1 MDDSSRKQLLLTR
14 IALDRA
20 ELRAGAAR
28 VHQAIGVP
36 LLWRAVVGAD
46 IGRSLFSGG
55 PADAAGWLR
64 AGLAL
69 LRRYRWVATVLSG
82 VVPMLR
88 RPGRA
93 RKGWRRLARLGAI
106 GVVGLTAWFARRAW
120 RGARAH
126 THAATHARAP
136 SR

>member
-20 ELRAGAAR
+20 ELRADAAR
-28 VHQAIGVP
+28 VHGAIGVP

-69 LRRYRWVATVLSG
+69 LRRYRWVATIFSG
-82 VVPMLR
+82 IVPMLR

-93 RKGWRRLARLGAI
+93 RKGWRRLVRLGAI
-106 GVVGLTAWFARRAW
+106 GVIGLTAWFGRRAW
-120 RGARAH
+120 RGAHAH
-126 THAATHARAP
+126 TPTPTR
-136 SR
+136 